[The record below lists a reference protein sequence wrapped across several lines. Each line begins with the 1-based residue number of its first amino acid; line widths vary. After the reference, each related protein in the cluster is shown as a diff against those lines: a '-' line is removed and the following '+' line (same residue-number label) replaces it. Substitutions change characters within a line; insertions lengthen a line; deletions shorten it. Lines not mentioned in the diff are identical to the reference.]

1 MRHAHPRI
9 AAALGCI
16 LAAMAA
22 AAPAAAQDGTRA
34 PIEAA
39 MRYTV
44 KVSTIVDHPFGYEE
58 KGRHSGAGFVV
69 DRARGWIVTNA
80 HVASASPSRIR
91 VNFRNGEPIAAR
103 KLHVDALVDLAVL
116 SIPPASMPEAATA
129 AELDCAQEATLGQAA
144 IAFGHPWSLDFT
156 ATRGIVSSI
165 RSTLGVEKLQ
175 TDAAVN
181 SGNSGGPL
189 IAEATGRVIGV
200 SFARVGARGG
210 TEGLN
215 LAVPARYAC
224 TILALLREG
233 RDPSPPA
240 LPVAF
245 AETSRDRELVVG
257 SVDAPWDRRLRIGD
271 RILSVNGDA
280 AARYA
285 SRVVDIARG
294 AQSLRVSVQRGE
306 ETREFDLP
314 VPADRLRATPRGL
327 AVSGMLVGTGA
338 EYGMPEDILAIH
350 NVEDSSA
357 ADDAELRNMDEI
369 VAMAGKAVSSLEA
382 LRALLEARRDQVVE
396 VIVRRRNSRNEAYM
410 RVLRLE
416 VGEVEQVGDWR

>member
-1 MRHAHPRI
+1 MHHAPPRI
-9 AAALGCI
+9 AAALL

-22 AAPAAAQDGTRA
+22 AAPAAAQDGARG

-58 KGRHSGAGFVV
+58 KGRHSGAGFLV

-91 VNFRNGEPIAAR
+91 VNFRNGESIAAR

-116 SIPPASMPEAATA
+116 AIPPASLPEAATA

-200 SFARVGARGG
+200 NFARVGARGG

-233 RDPSPPA
+233 RDPSPPS

-257 SVDAPWDRRLRIGD
+257 SVDAPWAGSLRIGD

-285 SRVVDIARG
+285 SRMVDIARG
-294 AQSLRVSVQRGE
+294 APSLRVSVRRGE

-314 VPADRLRATPRGL
+314 VPPERIRATPRGL
-327 AVSGMLVGTGA
+327 AVSGMVVGPA
-338 EYGMPEDILAIH
+338 SEFGMPADRLAIQH
-350 NVEDSSA
+350 VDDASA
-357 ADDAELRNMDEI
+357 ADDAELRDRDEL
-369 VAMAGKAVSSLEA
+369 VAVAGEAVSGLEA

-396 VIVRRRNSRNEAYM
+396 VIVRRRTSRHEAYM

>member
-1 MRHAHPRI
+1 MPHAHPRI
-9 AAALGCI
+9 ATALGCI
-16 LAAMAA
+16 LAAM
-22 AAPAAAQDGTRA
+22 PAAAQDGAQDGARA

-116 SIPPASMPEAATA
+116 AIPPASIPDAATA
-129 AELDCAQEATLGQAA
+129 ADLDCAQEATRGQAA

-200 SFARVGARGG
+200 NFARVGARGS

-224 TILALLREG
+224 TILSLLREG
-233 RDPSPPA
+233 RDPSPPD

-257 SVDAPWDRRLRIGD
+257 SVDEPWDHILRVGD

-280 AARYA
+280 GARYA
-285 SRVVDIARG
+285 SRVSDIARG
-294 AQSLRVSVQRGE
+294 AQSLRVSVRRGD
-306 ETREFDLP
+306 ETQEVDLP
-314 VPADRLRATPRGL
+314 VPAARLRATPRGF

-338 EYGMPEDILAIH
+338 AYGMSDRLLVVH
-350 NVEDSSA
+350 NVEDASA

-369 VAMAGKAVSSLEA
+369 VAMAGKAVSSLRA
-382 LRALLEARRDQVVE
+382 LRTLLEARRDQVVE
-396 VIVRRRNSRNEAYM
+396 VIVRRHTSRNEPYM

-416 VGEVEQVGDWR
+416 VGELELVGDWR